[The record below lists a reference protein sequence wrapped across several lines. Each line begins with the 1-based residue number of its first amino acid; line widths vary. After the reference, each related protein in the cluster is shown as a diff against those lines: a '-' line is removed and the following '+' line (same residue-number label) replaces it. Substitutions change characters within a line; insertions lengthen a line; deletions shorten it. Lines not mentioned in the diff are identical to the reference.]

1 MFSLHNKKL
10 LMTFLFVSNPSTNHI
25 CVIFSQNKNK
35 RIKEHQ
41 GEIEK
46 EKSINYNFNFKR
58 IDFI

>member
-1 MFSLHNKKL
+1 
-10 LMTFLFVSNPSTNHI
+10 MTFLFVSNPSTNHI